1 VPQLV
6 VCRLV
11 LVIDCG
17 IINNMSDTLFIG
29 KTNFRNT
36 ERMFGIK
43 PDDRRRHVYVIGKS
57 GTGKSTLLENMIIAD
72 IVAGR
77 GVCFVDP
84 HGESAEKILRF
95 IPESRINDVVYF
107 NPADINFPIAFNP
120 LERVNFEMRHL
131 VASGLMSVFKKIW
144 PDVWSARMEYILNNA
159 LLALLEYPNSTL
171 LGIMKMLSDK
181 EYRRNIVENLKDP
194 VVKSFWV
201 DEFAKYTQKLE
212 TEAVAA
218 IQNKVGQFVSN
229 PLIRNIVGQV
239 HSSFDMRSMMDDG
252 KILIANLSKGMVGE
266 DNSNLLGAMLI
277 TKIQLAAMARSGIPN
292 SQLRDFYLYVDEF
305 QNFATESFA
314 TILSE
319 ARKYKLNLTL
329 AHQYIEQILENVRS
343 AIFGN
348 VGTMIIFRIGAADA
362 EVLEKEFFPEFL
374 AQDFVNLPNA
384 NIYVKLMIDGI
395 SSKPFSATTLPPPTI
410 PSETFFD
417 AIIEASRH
425 NYAMP
430 REEVDKKI
438 AAEYYAA
445 GSSHVMAA
453 ALVDR
458 KEERSLRETLTDAA
472 HQSVEM
478 ARGSRGLE
486 HKERKN
492 VVAQKVPVDALKKI
506 IRKALSDQE
515 SLSADNDHTGV
526 APKEKN
532 Q

>member
-1 VPQLV
+1 
-6 VCRLV
+6 
-11 LVIDCG
+11 
-17 IINNMSDTLFIG
+17 MSYTLFIG

-36 ERMFGIK
+36 DRAFGIK

-72 IVAGR
+72 ITAGR

-144 PDVWSARMEYILNNA
+144 PDVWSARMEYILNNT

-181 EYRRNIVENLKDP
+181 EYRKNIVENLKDP

-218 IQNKVGQFVSN
+218 IQNKVGQFVAN

-277 TKIQLAAMARSGIPN
+277 TKIQLAAMARSGVPN

-329 AHQYIEQILENVRS
+329 AHQYIEQILENVRF

-348 VGTMIIFRIGAADA
+348 VGTMIIFRVGASDA

-395 SSKPFSATTLPPPTI
+395 ASKPFSATTLPPPAI
-410 PSETFFD
+410 PAQSFFD

-425 NYAMP
+425 NYAMS
-430 REEVDKKI
+430 REDVDKKI
-438 AAEYYAA
+438 AAEYYTA
-445 GSSHVMAA
+445 GSSQAMAQT
-453 ALVDR
+453 LLDR
-458 KEERSLRETLTDAA
+458 KDERSLRETLTHTARENLEDARRA
-472 HQSVEM
+472 KE
-478 ARGSRGLE
+478 AGL
-486 HKERKN
+486 KEKEKRP
-492 VVAQKVPVDALKKI
+492 APSDKVPVDALKSI
-506 IRKALSDQE
+506 IRKALSNGE
-515 SLSADNDHTGV
+515 PGGAPNGGKGV
-526 APKEKN
+526 APGGKN

>member
-1 VPQLV
+1 
-6 VCRLV
+6 
-11 LVIDCG
+11 
-17 IINNMSDTLFIG
+17 MSDTLFIG